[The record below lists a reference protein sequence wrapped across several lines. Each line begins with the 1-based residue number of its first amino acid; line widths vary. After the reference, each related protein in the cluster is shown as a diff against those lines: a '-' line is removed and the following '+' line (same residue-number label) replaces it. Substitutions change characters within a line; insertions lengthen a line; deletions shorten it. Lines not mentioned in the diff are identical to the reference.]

1 MENNNLLFNNKFLT
15 PKTLNSVKKDLKIN
29 YISPLTSSRSN
40 WTTCIKKINSESPK
54 LVKDKYNFN
63 NMNDNKLYY
72 KKYSHLFLNFKNS
85 SKNKAPQTQLCV

>member
-1 MENNNLLFNNKFLT
+1 MFNNKFLT

-63 NMNDNKLYY
+63 NVNDNKYFNINNNNN
-72 KKYSHLFLNFKNS
+72 HNDNNNED
-85 SKNKAPQTQLCV
+85 NKLIFE